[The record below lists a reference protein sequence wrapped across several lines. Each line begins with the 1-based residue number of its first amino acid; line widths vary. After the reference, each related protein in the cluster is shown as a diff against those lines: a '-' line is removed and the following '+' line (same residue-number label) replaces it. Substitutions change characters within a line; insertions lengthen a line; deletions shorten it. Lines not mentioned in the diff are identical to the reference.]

1 MFGNF
6 LLITAQFGSSSRNRA
21 LADHRSINQK
31 SKFLLFIL
39 SSGKC
44 SVPEQKR
51 RHVWS
56 DVERGEPTEMQRTSR
71 ISNCYGL
78 GTALAHL
85 LGEVGRHNDKMK
97 KPPTGRD
104 KQMKAAVLHAFDEKL
119 TAKEF
124 VKYEEVTDPKI
135 SRPMDVIVRIGGAG
149 VCRTD
154 LHIVEGIWRSKVDVK
169 LPYIMGH
176 ENAGWVEAIGPGVE
190 GVKVGD
196 SVICHP
202 LVTSGHCLACRR
214 GDDMH
219 ALDSS
224 FPGINANGGYAQ
236 YLLTGQRALIKLPA
250 SLAPKDVAPYTD
262 AGLTAYRAAKKA
274 SRHLLPGEYVAVI
287 GAGGLG
293 HIGIQVLAALCA
305 AEIIVIDRADK
316 SLDLAKECGA
326 HHVVKADGNEV
337 EAVLALTGGR
347 GAEAVIDFVGEG
359 DAIAKGISITANG
372 GYYYI
377 VGYGGKIELPTI
389 DMITTE
395 KTIVGNL
402 VGTYAELVELMA
414 LADRGLVNLHTKEY
428 KLNQAN
434 DALHDLHH
442 GRIHGR
448 AVLIP

>member
-1 MFGNF
+1 MIGW
-6 LLITAQFGSSSRNRA
+6 
-21 LADHRSINQK
+21 D
-31 SKFLLFIL
+31 
-39 SSGKC
+39 
-44 SVPEQKR
+44 
-51 RHVWS
+51 
-56 DVERGEPTEMQRTSR
+56 
-71 ISNCYGL
+71 
-78 GTALAHL
+78 
-85 LGEVGRHNDKMK
+85 
-97 KPPTGRD
+97 
-104 KQMKAAVLHAFDEKL
+104 MKAAVLHAYDETL
-119 TAKEF
+119 TAKTF
-124 VKYEEVTDPKI
+124 VSYEDVANPKVTKP
-135 SRPMDVIVRIGGAG
+135 SDVIVRIGGAG

-154 LHIVEGIWRSKVDVK
+154 LHIVEGIWRSKVEVK

-176 ENAGWVEAIGPGVE
+176 ENAGWVEAVGAGVE

-214 GDDMH
+214 GNDMQ
-219 ALDSS
+219 ALDSA

-236 YLLTGQRALIKLPA
+236 YLLTGARSLIKLPK

-274 SRHLLPGEYVAVI
+274 SRHLLPGEYAVVV
-287 GAGGLG
+287 GSGGLG

-305 AEIIVIDRADK
+305 AEIIVVDRSQA
-316 SLDLAKECGA
+316 SLDLAKTCGA
-326 HHVVKADGNEV
+326 HHLVMADGHEV
-337 EAVLALTGGR
+337 EKVLALTGGA

-359 DAIAKGISITANG
+359 TSITQGLAMTRNA

-377 VGYGGKIELPTI
+377 VGYGGKIDIPTI

-428 KLNQAN
+428 RLSGAN

-442 GRIHGR
+442 GKIHGR

>member
-1 MFGNF
+1 
-6 LLITAQFGSSSRNRA
+6 
-21 LADHRSINQK
+21 
-31 SKFLLFIL
+31 
-39 SSGKC
+39 
-44 SVPEQKR
+44 
-51 RHVWS
+51 
-56 DVERGEPTEMQRTSR
+56 
-71 ISNCYGL
+71 
-78 GTALAHL
+78 
-85 LGEVGRHNDKMK
+85 
-97 KPPTGRD
+97 
-104 KQMKAAVLHAFDEKL
+104 MKAAVLHAFDEKL
-119 TAKEF
+119 TGKEF
-124 VKYEEVTDPKI
+124 VRYEDVADPKI
-135 SRPMDVIVRIGGAG
+135 SRPTDVIVRIGGAG

-154 LHIVEGIWRSKVDVK
+154 LHIVEGIWRSKVDVA

-196 SVICHP
+196 AVICHP

-214 GDDMH
+214 GNDMH

-236 YLLTGQRALIKLPA
+236 YLLTGQRSLIKLPK
-250 SLAPKDVAPYTD
+250 SLAPREVAPYTD

-305 AEIIVIDRADK
+305 AEIIVIDRAEP
-316 SLDLAKECGA
+316 SLELAKTCGA
-326 HHVVKADGNEV
+326 HHLVKADGNEV

-347 GAEAVIDFVGEG
+347 GAEATIDFVGEG
-359 DAIAKGISITANG
+359 DAVARGLAMTANG

-377 VGYGGKIELPTI
+377 VGYGGKIDIPTI
-389 DMITTE
+389 DMITSE

-414 LADRGLVNLHTKEY
+414 LADRGRVNLHTREY
-428 KLNQAN
+428 KLSEAN
-434 DALHDLHH
+434 DALHDLHD
-442 GRIHGR
+442 GKIHGR